1 MTHFLSLPPEVRNMI
16 YEYCLVVQRQIVP
29 IPPVYDDTRLD
40 LASQFTGDAE
50 SRNQK
55 PSLSLLRVNKQ
66 INIETEPIFYGQ
78 NIWCME
84 TPWHLEQKAA
94 FMRNLTVSLDF
105 RDLCLDWVADD
116 LDDPDNLFGK
126 PYQAGGLGDPLD
138 RMLLVHDDRVDSLIH
153 CEWESKI
160 NALSQMDLDTLIID
174 IKRCWCF
181 HGCCRLIDQLD
192 MTAVEARKITI
203 IGIYNQE
210 EASIMRRKFPS
221 GLLTEFK
228 DDSDHT
234 IVIEDLS

>member
-174 IKRCWCF
+174 IKRY
-181 HGCCRLIDQLD
+181 QLD